1 VRLRAVDLAGNVGT
15 ATATLSVRPAKP
27 KAH

>member
-1 VRLRAVDLAGNVGT
+1 VRAVDLAGNAG
-15 ATATLSVRPAKP
+15 AGMMTLPVRPAAQKP